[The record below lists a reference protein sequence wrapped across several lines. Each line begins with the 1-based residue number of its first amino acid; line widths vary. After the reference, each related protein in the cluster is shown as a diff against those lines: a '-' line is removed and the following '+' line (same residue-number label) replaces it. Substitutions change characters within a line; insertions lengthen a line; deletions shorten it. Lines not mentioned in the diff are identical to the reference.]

1 MPCNP
6 KQSRLDSPVQTAS
19 LGGMDNK
26 TPMDAAGALALIF
39 FATLFA
45 FNQVVVKVTND
56 GFGPV
61 FQAGLRSAGA
71 IPVILL
77 WMWFRGIRI
86 STPRAAIF
94 GGILSGLLFAVEFML
109 LFSALDLTTV
119 SRASVIFYSMPV
131 WLTIAAHFLLPGETF
146 TRKRGIGLMLAMGGV
161 VLALADRGGGAAS
174 LTGDLLALGGAMCWA
189 GIALTVRMTPLG
201 KVKPEVQL
209 LWQITVSAPI
219 LLLLAV
225 YAGDMLR
232 GPEVMHWAGLAFQI
246 VFIAT
251 LGFLLWFV
259 LLARYPASSVASF
272 SFLSPVLAVLLGW
285 GLLDEPIRPA
295 IWVALGL
302 VAVGLVLINRK

>member
-1 MPCNP
+1 
-6 KQSRLDSPVQTAS
+6 
-19 LGGMDNK
+19 MDNK